1 MKTSCITTKTMLRL
15 RDTRHMLKDIIRQIT
30 IIIATFI
37 TIIVNLFSNFITGKS
52 VAAISNR
59 FPVPVTPAGWAF
71 SVWGIIYTGLIAF
84 AIYQA
89 LPAQRTNPR
98 LRRIGYWYL
107 LSCVANI
114 AWLFLWVNEQITLS
128 LVAMIVLLLSLIT
141 LYLRADMN
149 RTNITRVERWCV
161 NIPFG
166 IYMGWITVATIV
178 NVTVVLFN
186 LGWDGLG
193 ISPEIW
199 TTILLVVGT
208 VIALSVGIT
217 RVDIAYIATVV
228 WAYSAILVKN
238 IPTPMIAITASVM
251 IAILLLGII
260 LIALRRKQLRAGA
273 TPFSFLGLAK

>member
-1 MKTSCITTKTMLRL
+1 MS
-15 RDTRHMLKDIIRQIT
+15 KDSIRQIT

-37 TIIVNLFSNFITGKS
+37 TIIVNLFSNLITGKS

-128 LVAMIVLLLSLIT
+128 MVAMIVLLLSLII
-141 LYLRADMN
+141 LYLRAEMN

-193 ISPEIW
+193 ISPNIW

-238 IPTPMIAITASVM
+238 IPTPMIAITASIM

-260 LIALRRKQLRAGA
+260 LIALRRKQLRAGT
-273 TPFSFLGLAK
+273 TPFSFIGLAK

>member
-1 MKTSCITTKTMLRL
+1 M
-15 RDTRHMLKDIIRQIT
+15 
-30 IIIATFI
+30 
-37 TIIVNLFSNFITGKS
+37 V
-52 VAAISNR
+52 
-59 FPVPVTPAGWAF
+59 
-71 SVWGIIYTGLIAF
+71 
-84 AIYQA
+84 
-89 LPAQRTNPR
+89 
-98 LRRIGYWYL
+98 
-107 LSCVANI
+107 
-114 AWLFLWVNEQITLS
+114 
-128 LVAMIVLLLSLIT
+128 VLLLSLIT

-149 RTNITRVERWCV
+149 RTNLTRVERWCV

-178 NVTVVLFN
+178 NVTVALFN

-208 VIALSVGIT
+208 MIALSVGIT

-238 IPTPMIAITASVM
+238 IPTPMIAITASIM

-273 TPFSFLGLAK
+273 NPFSFLGLAK

>member
-1 MKTSCITTKTMLRL
+1 MTK
-15 RDTRHMLKDIIRQIT
+15 DTIRQI
-30 IIIATFI
+30 IIVIATLV
-37 TIIVNLFSNFITGKS
+37 TIALNIFSGLITGKS

-89 LPAQRTNPR
+89 LPSQSTNPR
-98 LRRIGYWYL
+98 LQRIGYWYV
-107 LSCVANI
+107 LSCAANV

-128 LVAMIVLLLSLIT
+128 LVAMVVLLLSLIT

-186 LGWDGLG
+186 LGWTGSG
-193 ISPEIW
+193 ISPETW
-199 TTILLVVGT
+199 TMLLLVIGT
-208 VIALSVGIT
+208 VITLSVGIT

-238 IPTPMIAITASVM
+238 IPMPMISITAGVM
-251 IAILLLGII
+251 IAILLLAIV
-260 LIALRRKQLRAGA
+260 LIVVRRKQLRAGA
-273 TPFSFLGLAK
+273 SPLSLIGFTK

>member
-1 MKTSCITTKTMLRL
+1 MTK
-15 RDTRHMLKDIIRQIT
+15 DTIRQI
-30 IIIATFI
+30 IIVIATLV
-37 TIIVNLFSNFITGKS
+37 TIALNIFSGLITGKS

-71 SVWGIIYTGLIAF
+71 SVWGIIYIGLIAF

-89 LPAQRTNPR
+89 LPSQSTNPR
-98 LRRIGYWYL
+98 LQRIGYWYV
-107 LSCVANI
+107 LSCAANV

-128 LVAMIVLLLSLIT
+128 LVAMVVLLLSLII
-141 LYLRADMN
+141 LYLRAGMN
-149 RTNITRVERWCV
+149 RTNIARVERWCV

-186 LGWDGLG
+186 LGWTGWG
-193 ISPEIW
+193 ISPETW
-199 TTILLVVGT
+199 TMLLLIIGT
-208 VIALSVGIT
+208 VIALSVGVI

-238 IPTPMIAITASVM
+238 IPIPMIAITAGVM
-251 IAILLLGII
+251 IAILLLAIV
-260 LIALRRKQLRAGA
+260 LIVMRRKQLRAGA
-273 TPFSFLGLAK
+273 SPLSLIGFTK

>member
-1 MKTSCITTKTMLRL
+1 MS
-15 RDTRHMLKDIIRQIT
+15 KDIIRQIT
-30 IIIATFI
+30 IVIATFV
-37 TIIVNLFSNFITGKS
+37 TIVVNIFSSFITGKS
-52 VAAISNR
+52 VAVISNR

-71 SVWGIIYTGLIAF
+71 SVWGIIYIGLIAY

-107 LSCVANI
+107 LTCVANI
-114 AWLFLWVNEQITLS
+114 AWLFLWSNEQITLS
-128 LVAMIVLLLSLIT
+128 LVAMVVLLLSLIT

-149 RTNITRVERWCV
+149 RSNIDRVERWCV

-178 NVTVVLFN
+178 NVTVVLYN
-186 LGWDGLG
+186 LGWNGLG
-193 ISPEIW
+193 ISPDIW

-238 IPTPMIAITASVM
+238 IPVPMIAITAGLM
-251 IAILLLGII
+251 IAILLLGIVF
-260 LIALRRKQLRAGA
+260 IAIRRKQLRAG
-273 TPFSFLGLAK
+273 TSSFPTLQTKAV

>member
-1 MKTSCITTKTMLRL
+1 MSK
-15 RDTRHMLKDIIRQIT
+15 DTIRQIT
-30 IIIATFI
+30 IVIATII
-37 TIIVNLFSNFITGKS
+37 TILVNLFSSFITGKS
-52 VAAISNR
+52 VAEISNR

-71 SVWGIIYTGLIAF
+71 SVWGIIYIGLIAY

-114 AWLFLWVNEQITLS
+114 AWLFLWSNELITLS
-128 LVAMIVLLLSLIT
+128 LVAMVVLLLSLIT
-141 LYLRADMN
+141 LYLKADMN
-149 RTNITRVERWCV
+149 RSNIDRVERWCV

-178 NVTVVLFN
+178 NVTVVLYN
-186 LGWDGLG
+186 QGWNGLG
-193 ISPEIW
+193 IAPEIW
-199 TTILLVVGT
+199 TAILLVVGT

-238 IPTPMIAITASVM
+238 IPTPTIAITASVM
-251 IAILLLGII
+251 IAILILGIVF
-260 LIALRRKQLRAGA
+260 IAIRRKQLRAA
-273 TPFSFLGLAK
+273 SSSISSIGLAK

>member
-1 MKTSCITTKTMLRL
+1 
-15 RDTRHMLKDIIRQIT
+15 
-30 IIIATFI
+30 
-37 TIIVNLFSNFITGKS
+37 
-52 VAAISNR
+52 
-59 FPVPVTPAGWAF
+59 
-71 SVWGIIYTGLIAF
+71 LIAF

-149 RTNITRVERWCV
+149 RTNLTRVERWCV

-238 IPTPMIAITASVM
+238 IPTPMIAITASIM

-260 LIALRRKQLRAGA
+260 LIALRRKQLRAGT
-273 TPFSFLGLAK
+273 TPFSFIGLAK